1 MHKID
6 ASGIRLL
13 DVQCMKQS
21 TAVAVAVAV
30 AVLGT
35 DTVIIVI
42 NRDNRDLYKGTKI

>member
-1 MHKID
+1 
-6 ASGIRLL
+6 
-13 DVQCMKQS
+13 MKQS

-42 NRDNRDLYKGTKI
+42 NRDNRVIFIRAPRFRI